1 MKKFLLILTLLF
13 VSASVLH
20 AQDEDTDGDNDK
32 IRDKMTEFVQRRL
45 NLNKNEAEKFSPIF
59 LRYFKEWRTTLR
71 NFKSDRLI
79 LQQKIVE
86 LRLRYRTEFKDIIGE
101 KRSNEVYRQQEI
113 FIQEVKRMRDEQQR
127 RRDPRNNRRTRSLT
141 E

>member
-1 MKKFLLILTLLF
+1 MKKFLLILTLFF

-45 NLNKNEAEKFSPIF
+45 NLNKNEAEKFSPVF

-113 FIQEVKRMRDEQQR
+113 FIQKVKDIREEQLR
-127 RRDPRNNRRTRSLT
+127 RRDPRNTRRTRSLT

>member
-1 MKKFLLILTLLF
+1 MKKNLLILTLFF
-13 VSASVLH
+13 VTTSVLH
-20 AQDEDTDGDNDK
+20 AQDEDGDNDK

-101 KRSNEVYRQQEI
+101 KRSNEVYRQQEV
-113 FIQEVKRMRDEQQR
+113 FIQEVKRMREEQQR
-127 RRDPRNNRRTRSLT
+127 RRDTRDTRRNRSFI

>member
-1 MKKFLLILTLLF
+1 MKKFLLILTLFF

-113 FIQEVKRMRDEQQR
+113 FIQKVKDIREEQLR

>member
-1 MKKFLLILTLLF
+1 MKKNLLILTLFF
-13 VSASVLH
+13 VTASVLH
-20 AQDEDTDGDNDK
+20 AQDEDGDNDK

-101 KRSNEVYRQQEI
+101 KRSNEVYRQQEV
-113 FIQEVKRMRDEQQR
+113 FIQEVKRMREEQQR
-127 RRDPRNNRRTRSLT
+127 RRDTRDTRRNRSFI

>member
-1 MKKFLLILTLLF
+1 
-13 VSASVLH
+13 
-20 AQDEDTDGDNDK
+20 
-32 IRDKMTEFVQRRL
+32 MTEFVQRRL

>member
-1 MKKFLLILTLLF
+1 MKKFLLILTLFF
-13 VSASVLH
+13 VTASVLH
-20 AQDEDTDGDNDK
+20 AQDEDGDNDK

-101 KRSNEVYRQQEI
+101 KRSNEVYRQQEV
-113 FIQEVKRMRDEQQR
+113 FIREVKRMREEQQR
-127 RRDPRNNRRTRSLT
+127 RRDTRDTRRNRSFI

>member
-1 MKKFLLILTLLF
+1 MKKFLLILTLFF
-13 VSASVLH
+13 VTASVLH
-20 AQDEDTDGDNDK
+20 AQDEDGDNDK

-101 KRSNEVYRQQEI
+101 KRSNEVYRQQEV
-113 FIQEVKRMRDEQQR
+113 FIQEVKRMREEQQR
-127 RRDPRNNRRTRSLT
+127 RRDTRDTRRNRSFI